1 MGLLCNFWLSL
12 SQVLKAL
19 GLDLFK
25 ITVLPV
31 TLLILL
37 LVPTLILVD
46 ITVYDGV
53 KNAIFCSLSL
63 FYEWR
68 LVYSERLV
76 AAFSGSMWWGQVSYL
91 TVKFRDC
98 FFVYRNFPWCVQLWI
113 KLQKHGWCKGEGE
126 ISWNPIWILQED
138 ITCQTSNWA
147 WRW

>member
-63 FYEWR
+63 FYE
-68 LVYSERLV
+68 
-76 AAFSGSMWWGQVSYL
+76 
-91 TVKFRDC
+91 
-98 FFVYRNFPWCVQLWI
+98 
-113 KLQKHGWCKGEGE
+113 
-126 ISWNPIWILQED
+126 
-138 ITCQTSNWA
+138 
-147 WRW
+147 